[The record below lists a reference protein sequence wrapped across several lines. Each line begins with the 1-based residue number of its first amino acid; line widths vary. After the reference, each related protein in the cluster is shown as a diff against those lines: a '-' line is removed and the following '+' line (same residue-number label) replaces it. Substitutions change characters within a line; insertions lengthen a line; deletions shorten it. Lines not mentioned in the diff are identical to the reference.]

1 MDNFIDNKTWR
12 FLVVG
17 IINTIVGTLIM
28 FCLYN
33 IFGCSY
39 WVSSVTNYVS
49 VSILSYIL
57 NKKYTFRY
65 TGETFGSILKFIGNI
80 AVCYVAAYGIAKP
93 LMKLVM
99 NESSVYLQE
108 NIAMLTG
115 MVIFTVL
122 NYIGQRYFVFGEPME
137 YEVNYDKWM
146 SSPYINEEE
155 KDIIRE
161 MSDRETY
168 ESFYTNVEFGT
179 AGMRG
184 KMGLGPN
191 CLNKYTIRLAAR
203 GMAELMGQGAK
214 VAIAY
219 DTRNFSE
226 EFARESAMVLGAY
239 GIEALL
245 FDRCSPVPLLSY
257 AVRELNC
264 DGGIVITASHNKKN
278 YNGFKTYNS
287 KGVQMGPEDTAQIFD
302 NMKSIDE
309 PLNIEQCSWVSDN
322 IKHIGDDVCKKFLQ
336 EALSSS
342 LLNDEDVKSN
352 LNIIYT
358 PLFGSGRDFVKKTLE
373 KDGFRNLHLVEEQSV
388 FNGDFPG
395 LEKPNPEEEK
405 VFRKAVIKAQNLGA
419 DIIIATDPDSDRL
432 GVGVMT
438 EDGVIYLSG
447 NQTGA
452 LLTDFITEMKGGE
465 GKALI
470 TTVVTGDLGS
480 RIAESRGAEVTRTL
494 TGSKY
499 VCDKIDNLC
508 ENQLIMGYEESYGYV
523 ATDHVRDKDGISAAL
538 LVCEMAAYHKSKGK
552 TLEDRLNELY
562 EEYGYYIDD
571 QDSFVFE
578 GHEGIKEMN
587 RIMDSLRNSDKNY
600 FGRIGNIA
608 RVIDYSKG
616 IDDLPVSNVLKFIF
630 TNGSWMA
637 VRPSGTEPKI
647 KFYYCIKGKKH
658 SEAKIIYEKAKKDVE
673 NIINCI

>member
-17 IINTIVGTLIM
+17 VINTIAGTLIM

-65 TGETFGSILKFIGNI
+65 TGETFSSMMKFIGNI
-80 AVCYVAAYGIAKP
+80 AVCYMTAYGIAKP
-93 LMKLVM
+93 LMKLIM

-108 NIAMLTG
+108 NVAMLTG
-115 MVIFTVL
+115 MVIFTVM
-122 NYIGQRYFVFGEPME
+122 NYIGQRYFVFGEPVE
-137 YEVNYDKWM
+137 YEKNYDKWM
-146 SSPYINEEE
+146 NSPYIDEED
-155 KDIIRE
+155 KDIMRE
-161 MSDRETY
+161 MSGNEIY

-184 KMGLGPN
+184 KMGVGPN
-191 CLNKYTIRLAAR
+191 RLNKYTIRLAAR
-203 GMAELMGQGAK
+203 GMAEHMGQGSR
-214 VAIAY
+214 VVIAY
-219 DTRNFSE
+219 DTRNYSE

-257 AVRELNC
+257 AVRALEC

-287 KGVQMGPEDTAQIFD
+287 KGVQMGPEDTEQIFD
-302 NMKSIDE
+302 NMKSVDD
-309 PLNIEQCSWVSDN
+309 PLNVEQCSWVSDN
-322 IKHIGDDVCKKFLQ
+322 IKHIGDDVCEKFLQ
-336 EALSSS
+336 EALNSS
-342 LLNDEDVKSN
+342 LLKDDEAKRN
-352 LNIIYT
+352 LNIVYT

-373 KDGFRNLHLVEEQSV
+373 KDGFGNLHLVEEQSV
-388 FNGDFPG
+388 FNGEFPG

-405 VFRKAVIKAQNLGA
+405 VFRKAVIKAQHLGA
-419 DIIIATDPDSDRL
+419 DIIIATDPDSDRM

-438 EDGVIYLSG
+438 ESNVEYLNG

-452 LLTDFITEMKGGE
+452 LLTDFITEMKGGK
-465 GKALI
+465 GRNLI
-470 TTVVTGDLGS
+470 TTVVTGDLGE
-480 RIAESRGAEVTRTL
+480 RIAASRGAEVTRTL

-499 VCDKIDNLC
+499 VCDKIDNLS

-523 ATDHVRDKDGISAAL
+523 AADHVRDKDGVSAAL
-538 LVCEMAAYHKSKGK
+538 LACEMAAYHKSRGK
-552 TLEDRLNELY
+552 TLVDRLNELY

-571 QDSFVFE
+571 QDSFIFE

-587 RIMDSLRNSDKNY
+587 QIMDFLRSSEENCFK
-600 FGRIGNIA
+600 GTGTIEE
-608 RVIDYSKG
+608 VIDYSNG

-630 TNGSWMA
+630 TNGSWIA

-647 KFYYCIKGKKH
+647 KFYYCMKG
-658 SEAKIIYEKAKKDVE
+658 ENQIQAEVLYEKAKKDVE
-673 NIINCI
+673 NIINRI